1 MRRLARSA
9 RGAVIVLVAGTL
21 LLAGCSYD
29 QTELPAAPETEAPE
43 EAGSGPSDC
52 DMSETVR
59 SYAPQG
65 ASRDAA
71 VDQLV
76 NDGRLVAGVS
86 ADSYLL
92 GSRNPF
98 SGRIEGFDIDVA
110 QRLADALGVDLEL
123 RVITAADR
131 IELLV
136 EGEIDVVVR
145 AMTINCERWDEIAF
159 SSEYYRAGQKVL
171 LRDDLADDYS
181 EPADLAELRVC
192 APNGTTSLDR
202 IRDESP
208 DAEIVPAD
216 NHTGC
221 LVLFQQG
228 QVDAITG
235 DDTVLAGLAAQ
246 DPYAEVPPDQQAFSA
261 EPYGV
266 GVNPENRVLVRY
278 LNSVLEEMRTDGSWQ
293 QSYDRW
299 LADTL
304 GSGAQP
310 PPAKYG
316 R

>member
-1 MRRLARSA
+1 MRRHRGRALAVA
-9 RGAVIVLVAGTL
+9 LAAGVLLV
-21 LLAGCSYD
+21 AGCSYEP
-29 QTELPAAPETEAPE
+29 TEFPAAPETEQPE
-43 EAGSGPSDC
+43 ESGSEPSDC

-110 QRLADALGVDLEL
+110 RRIADGLGVELEL

-136 EGEIDVVVR
+136 EEEIDIVVR
-145 AMTINCERWDEIAF
+145 AMTINCERWEEIAF
-159 SSEYYRAGQKVL
+159 SSVYYQAGQKVL
-171 LRDDLADDYS
+171 LRDDLAADYS
-181 EPADLAELRVC
+181 EPADLAGLRVC
-192 APNGTTSLDR
+192 APNGTTSLER

-208 DAEIVPAD
+208 DAEVVPAD
-216 NHTGC
+216 SHTGC

-228 QVDAITG
+228 DVDAITG

-246 DPYAEVPPDQQAFSA
+246 DPYAEVPDQQAFSE

-266 GVNPENRVLVRY
+266 GVNPGNRVLVRSI
-278 LNSVLEEMRTDGSWQ
+278 NGVLEEMRRDGSWQ
-293 QSYDRW
+293 RSYDRW
-299 LADTL
+299 LAGTL

-310 PPAKYG
+310 PQPTYG
-316 R
+316 RPG

>member
-1 MRRLARSA
+1 MRWQRGRAIVPALA
-9 RGAVIVLVAGTL
+9 AGVL

-29 QTELPAAPETEAPE
+29 ATEIPAPE
-43 EAGSGPSDC
+43 ESEQAEESGSGPSDC
-52 DMSETVR
+52 DMSEIVR

-65 ASRDAA
+65 TSRAEA
-71 VDQLV
+71 VDQLA

-92 GSRNPF
+92 ASRNPF

-110 QRLADALGVDLEL
+110 RRIADELGVDLEL

-131 IELLV
+131 IPLLV
-136 EGEIDVVVR
+136 DEEIDIVVR
-145 AMTINCERWDEIAF
+145 AMTINCERWEDIAF
-159 SSEYYRAGQKVL
+159 SSVYYQAGQKVL
-171 LRDDLADDYS
+171 LRDDLAADYS
-181 EPADLAELRVC
+181 RPADLADLRVC

-202 IRDESP
+202 IREESP
-208 DAEIVPAD
+208 EAEIVPAD
-216 NHTGC
+216 THTGC
-221 LVLFQQG
+221 LVRFQQG
-228 QVDAITG
+228 DVDAITG

-246 DPYAEVPPDQQAFSA
+246 DPYAEVPASQRAFSE

-266 GVNPENRVLVRY
+266 GVNQGDVALVRFV
-278 LNSVLEEMRTDGSWQ
+278 NGVLEQMRSDGSWQ

-304 GSGAQP
+304 GSGARPPQP
-310 PPAKYG
+310 KYG